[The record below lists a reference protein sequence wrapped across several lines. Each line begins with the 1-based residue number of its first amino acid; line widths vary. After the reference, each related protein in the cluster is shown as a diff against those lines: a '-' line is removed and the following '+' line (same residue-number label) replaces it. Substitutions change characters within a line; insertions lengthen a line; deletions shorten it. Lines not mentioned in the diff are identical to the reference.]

1 MPERDNRP
9 AVLGGHPASESKL
22 EIVRP
27 KFPEI
32 GSFVEE
38 FAEAL
43 ASGAVTNGGPH
54 VRKFEQQLTEYLGV
68 AGVITC
74 NNGESAL
81 LLALAAA
88 GVAGGE
94 VIVPSYTFAGTP
106 HAVHWA
112 GANVVFADIDESL
125 CIDPV
130 DVEAKIT
137 ANTKAVLAVD
147 VYGIPCDYEALD
159 KIGQDHSISVLYDS
173 APAFGT
179 RVNGIPIGGAGLA
192 QQFSFHAT
200 KPIATMEGGCIA
212 SNDEEFLRNVADMRN
227 FGQSDGAD
235 CRLPGI
241 NAKMTEVTA
250 LIGLQQL
257 VSFDEAIDNRNEIAD
272 FYLRSLSTVTGL
284 SFALVP
290 DDVRPSWAMFPLIV
304 DSHAFGMDR
313 NQLATAMEHENINL
327 RKYFEMPCHQ
337 MQAYLSHIE
346 ISLPNTERVASEVI
360 ALPIYNDMSI
370 DEAARIVLAIERIH
384 EHAEEVS
391 RGIDHA

>member
-1 MPERDNRP
+1 VPAIDNRP
-9 AVLGGHPASESKL
+9 AVLGGEPASKNKL

-27 KFPEI
+27 IFPSI

-38 FAEAL
+38 FGEAL

-54 VRKFEQQLTEYLGV
+54 VRKFEQQLAEYLGV
-68 AGVITC
+68 TGVITC

-106 HAVHWA
+106 HAVYWA

-125 CIDPV
+125 CIDRG

-137 ANTKAVLAVD
+137 ASTKAVLAVD
-147 VYGIPCDYEALD
+147 VYGIPCDYEALE
-159 KIGQDHSISVLYDS
+159 KIGQDHGISILYDS

-179 RVNGIPIGGAGLA
+179 RVNGETIGGAGLA

-200 KPIATMEGGCIA
+200 KPFATMEGGCIA
-212 SNDEEFLRNVADMRN
+212 SNDEEFLRNVADLRN

-257 VSFDEAIDNRNEIAD
+257 VSIDDAIDNRIEIAD
-272 FYLRSLSTVTGL
+272 MYIESLGRVPGL

-290 DDVRPSWAMFPLIV
+290 NDVRPSWAMFPLIV
-304 DSHAFGMDR
+304 DSDAFGMDR
-313 NQLATAMEHENINL
+313 NQLATAMAHENINL
-327 RKYFEMPCHQ
+327 RKYFEMPCHK
-337 MQAYLSHIE
+337 MQAYRSHNE

-370 DEAARIVLAIERIH
+370 DEASRVIAGIERIH
-384 EHAEEVS
+384 EYASEVL
-391 RGIDHA
+391 REIEVE